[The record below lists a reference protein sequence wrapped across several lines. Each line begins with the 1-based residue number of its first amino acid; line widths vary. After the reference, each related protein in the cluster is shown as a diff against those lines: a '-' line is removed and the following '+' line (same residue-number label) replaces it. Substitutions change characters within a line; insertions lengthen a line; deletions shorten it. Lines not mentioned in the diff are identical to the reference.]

1 MCNIGINSITITIEK
16 IIKYGFGIAALIYS
30 NFWYICRCFWI
41 FREFPEK
48 IISPNLYKYVK

>member
-1 MCNIGINSITITIEK
+1 MMCNIGINSITITIEK

-48 IISPNLYKYVK
+48 I